1 MSDVTEKDIEVR
13 REDQVKINQF
23 SRLNQKFQDLEEDI
37 AALKEELS
45 TFNNANEELMLCM
58 DDGGIRLK
66 IGESFFRVNEDYANE
81 YLEDLKSTTDAELTA
96 KTDEC
101 ENIRGE
107 MDALKA
113 ELYTKFGSSINLE
126 SK

>member
-1 MSDVTEKDIEVR
+1 MADVTEKDIEVR

-23 SRLNQKFQDLEEDI
+23 SRLNQQFQDLEEEL
-37 AALKEELS
+37 AELKEELS
-45 TFNNANEELMLCM
+45 TFNNAGDELMLCM

-66 IGESFFRVNEDYANE
+66 IGESFFKVNEDYANE
-81 YLEDLKSTTDAELTA
+81 FLEDKKSQTEAELQA
-96 KTDEC
+96 KADEA
-101 ENIRGE
+101 ENIKGE

-113 ELYTKFGSSINLE
+113 ELYTKFGTSINLE

>member
-1 MSDVTEKDIEVR
+1 MADVTEKDIEVK
-13 REDQVKINQF
+13 REDQIKINQF

-37 AALKEELS
+37 TALKEELS
-45 TFNNANEELMLCM
+45 TLGNAGDELMLCM

-66 IGESFFRVNEDYANE
+66 IGESFFKVTEEYANE
-81 YLEDLKSTTDAELTA
+81 YLDDIKS
-96 KTDEC
+96 KTETEMKEKADEC
-101 ENIRGE
+101 ESVKTE